1 MEIIL
6 CDDRRMKRMSVVLVV
21 ASLLSVTIPGGAV
34 RAAPESETL
43 DSVVKA
49 IKKQFAKKSS
59 VRFSVKR
66 RGGPPATW
74 DIRASGAYRFSASGV
89 YATETTTISHE
100 PGGTGRS
107 REISIGPDFYSQAYV
122 RSKDGKYTWKS
133 PSTVGKWTYGGRNLP
148 GVIWGEDLINGI
160 NPGFLKLGA
169 SHGTTSTDGGTFE
182 GAKTTLHS
190 GTVTVP
196 KLDER
201 QAGMYFGTREEEFVY
216 GGPITWKLWVGPDHL
231 PRRFHAIMRFTRPEG
246 GDTYTMTMNIIYR
259 GWGKPVKIT
268 APPKHLITDDW

>member
-1 MEIIL
+1 
-6 CDDRRMKRMSVVLVV
+6 MKRIWVALAVAGLVSV
-21 ASLLSVTIPGGAV
+21 AIPGGAV
-34 RAAPESETL
+34 HATPESKSL

-74 DIRASGAYRFSASGV
+74 DIKASGAYRFRASGV
-89 YATETTTISHE
+89 YAADTTTISQE
-100 PGGTGRS
+100 PEGTGRS
-107 REISIGPDFYSQAYV
+107 REISIGREFYSQDYV
-122 RSKDGKYTWKS
+122 RSKDGKYVWKS
-133 PSTVGKWTYGGRNLP
+133 PSTVGKWTNAQNLA

-160 NPGFLKLGA
+160 NPGFLKLVA
-169 SHGTTSTDGGTFE
+169 SHGATSADGGTFE
-182 GAKTTLHS
+182 GVKTTLHS

-201 QAGMYFGTREEEFVY
+201 QAGMYFETREEEFAY
-216 GGPITWKLWVGPDHL
+216 GGPITWKLWVGPDNL
-231 PRRFHAIMRFTRPEG
+231 PRRFHAIMRFTRPKG
-246 GDTYTMTMNIIYR
+246 GDAETMTMNIIYR